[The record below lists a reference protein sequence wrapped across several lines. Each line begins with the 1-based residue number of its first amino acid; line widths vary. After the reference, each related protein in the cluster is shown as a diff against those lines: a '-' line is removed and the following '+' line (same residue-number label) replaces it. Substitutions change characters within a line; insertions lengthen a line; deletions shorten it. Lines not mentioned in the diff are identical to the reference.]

1 MLLDNFTPFSAIVG
15 GVLIG
20 LSICILLFFN
30 HKLAGISSVI
40 GGLFKF
46 NFDDKLWRIF
56 FLFGMILGALIW
68 FEFNESS
75 IITFDSNPWIILAGG
90 LLTGFGTQ
98 LGSGCTSGHGVYGIA
113 KFSIRSIV
121 ATFIF
126 LFFGMLTVFIQR
138 NLF

>member
-1 MLLDNFTPFSAIVG
+1 MDNFTPFSAIVG

-20 LSICILLFFN
+20 FSICILLFFN
-30 HKLAGISSVI
+30 DKLAGISSVI
-40 GGLFKF
+40 GGLFKL

-56 FLFGMILGALIW
+56 FLFGMILGAFIW
-68 FEFNESS
+68 FEFDERS
-75 IITFDSNPWIILAGG
+75 IITFDSNPLIIIVGG

-113 KFSIRSIV
+113 KLSIRSIV

-138 NLF
+138 NIF